1 MRTTLELT
9 TRRPFGTRAQRAAAS
24 VAALYVMLGIAW
36 LVLGGRAT
44 HAVSLFGAS
53 TVANNI
59 SAATYVLI
67 SGGLLYVLLSRLLVA
82 IARGEAQEVALATEA
97 RARSRERQQ
106 LVHRLLRAEEE
117 TRRGIARDLH
127 DGPLQA
133 LTIAHMQVDA
143 LGRAVA
149 SLTDADRER
158 LAGALATIRE
168 SADDIRGIVRAL
180 QPPLLAEVGL
190 VAALDRHCADAATRS
205 GREIAFVTDGTS
217 ATRITPDQATAVFRI
232 TQEALSNATRHT
244 SAPIVVRLATPG
256 RYLSVEIED
265 GGPGFM
271 PEQEIGR
278 GLGLLSMRERAES
291 VGARFDLASS
301 PRGGTRATVTL
312 PVLPPV

>member
-1 MRTTLELT
+1 MTTLDMTL
-9 TRRPFGTRAQRAAAS
+9 RRPWGSRAHRAAAS
-24 VAALYVMLGIAW
+24 VAVGYVVVGFAW
-36 LVLGGRAT
+36 LVAGDRAT
-44 HAVSLFGAS
+44 HAVSLLGTS
-53 TVANNI
+53 TAAHSI
-59 SAATYVLI
+59 SAATYVLL
-67 SGGLLYVLLSRLLVA
+67 SGGVLYVLLSRLLVA
-82 IARGEAQEVALATEA
+82 MARGSAQEEALAHQT

-106 LVHRLLRAEEE
+106 LVHRLLHAEEE

-149 SLTDADRER
+149 GLTETDRER

-190 VAALDRHCADAATRS
+190 VAALDRHCADAAARS
-205 GREIAFVTDGTS
+205 GRVISFVTDGS
-217 ATRITPDQATAVFRI
+217 AATRLSPDQATAVFRI

-244 SAPIVVRLATPG
+244 AGPIVVRLATPG
-256 RYLSVEIED
+256 RYLTVEIED
-265 GGPGFM
+265 GGPGFV

-312 PVLPPV
+312 PVLPAG

>member
-1 MRTTLELT
+1 MSITLGRI
-9 TRRPFGTRAQRAAAS
+9 TRRPVGSRAQRVAAS
-24 VAALYVMLGIAW
+24 VAVLYV
-36 LVLGGRAT
+36 VLGGVWLVAGDRAT
-44 HAVSLFGAS
+44 HAIPLFGAGPAAHN
-53 TVANNI
+53 VA
-59 SAATYVLI
+59 AATYVLV
-67 SGGLLYVLLSRLLVA
+67 SGGLLYVLLGRLLA
-82 IARGEAQEVALATEA
+82 AMARGDEQAEALAAQA

-143 LGRAVA
+143 LGRACA
-149 SLTDADRER
+149 NLSEADRER

-168 SADDIRGIVRAL
+168 SAGDIRGIVRAL

-190 VAALDRHCADAATRS
+190 VAALDRHCADAAVRS
-205 GREIAFVTDGTS
+205 GRQIALLTDGS
-217 ATRITPDQATAVFRI
+217 NPRISSDQATAVFRI
-232 TQEALSNATRHT
+232 VQEAVANATRHT
-244 SAPIVVRLATPG
+244 AAPISVRLGTVD
-256 RYLSVEIED
+256 RHLTVEVED
-265 GGPGFM
+265 GGPGFL

-291 VGARFDLASS
+291 VGARFDLTSS

-312 PVLPPV
+312 PVLPPA